1 MRLSIEN
8 ASERS
13 QGVELGIDFGK
24 LDIRGEILAQAGFV
38 FTSKASYIAIWQANT
53 ASTACILSITYKMA
67 LFKRITRS
75 CSLDSL
81 RRVTSLMKPH
91 AKPNVPNDLVLRLCV

>member
-13 QGVELGIDFGK
+13 QGVRLGIDFGK

-38 FTSKASYIAIWQANT
+38 FTRKASYIAIWQANT

-67 LFKRITRS
+67 LFKRISWS
-75 CSLDSL
+75 CSLDSF
-81 RRVTSLMKPH
+81 RRVIPPMKPH
-91 AKPNVPNDLVLRLCV
+91 AKPNVLNDLVLGFCV